1 MTVHDE
7 PAAGKSDD
15 DNWKQRVLEEVAR
28 ILTQELDSLDPRTPE
43 QATLMNLELAVQA
56 AMRRVSRPLVECLVQ
71 RGIAEFGRDRP
82 NCPRCQRPME
92 VAHGARSR
100 RLVGLTG
107 TFQVVRPEYR
117 CRRLS
122 EHEAPADR
130 LLGLGPGLFS
140 PALSRVI
147 AREGAEVPSFERA
160 AHNVGDTLGIPL
172 EPMTV
177 ERTAEALG
185 HVAMQE
191 MQEKMA
197 ALEPVESLGDST
209 GESTAQPALPDDAP
223 TWLVGADGGRVHAG
237 GEWREVKIGVA
248 CRLGPQLELRDDK
261 IRLALG
267 PRVYA
272 AGLEDADRFFDRL
285 SVCVNAVRG
294 EGQEPGRIVF
304 VGDGGPWI
312 WQRVSFVARWV
323 GEVVEVL
330 DIYHAREHLHALA
343 RTVFRDEG
351 EANTWATRVGKE
363 MEAQGPE
370 PVLEAIRALAPRG
383 KKQRH
388 EVQKALDSFTAH
400 AVRMDYP
407 TYAEH
412 HWPIGSGIVESTCR
426 LVSNLRTKEPGM
438 RSSEAGVQ
446 TIRSLRALVPSHGE
460 WWKEFFGRQPQRRR
474 SPVATLIRSTQ

>member
-1 MTVHDE
+1 MSGGESGSTVTVHDE

-82 NCPRCQRPME
+82 NCPRCQRLME

-117 CRRLS
+117 CRRCS

-294 EGQEPGRIVF
+294 EGKSPAGSCSWAMAGHGSGSARALWRGGRTKWSRSSISTTLGSICTRWPGRSF
-304 VGDGGPWI
+304 GMRARRTPGRQRWAKRWRPRGPS
-312 WQRVSFVARWV
+312 RCSRPSGPSPPEARSSVTRCKRRSTPSRPMRFGWTTRPMPSIIGRSAQASSSRPV
-323 GEVVEVL
+323 DLSTGVEPA
-330 DIYHAREHLHALA
+330 DEGTGHAL
-343 RTVFRDEG
+343 
-351 EANTWATRVGKE
+351 K
-363 MEAQGPE
+363 
-370 PVLEAIRALAPRG
+370 
-383 KKQRH
+383 
-388 EVQKALDSFTAH
+388 
-400 AVRMDYP
+400 
-407 TYAEH
+407 
-412 HWPIGSGIVESTCR
+412 
-426 LVSNLRTKEPGM
+426 
-438 RSSEAGVQ
+438 
-446 TIRSLRALVPSHGE
+446 
-460 WWKEFFGRQPQRRR
+460 
-474 SPVATLIRSTQ
+474 